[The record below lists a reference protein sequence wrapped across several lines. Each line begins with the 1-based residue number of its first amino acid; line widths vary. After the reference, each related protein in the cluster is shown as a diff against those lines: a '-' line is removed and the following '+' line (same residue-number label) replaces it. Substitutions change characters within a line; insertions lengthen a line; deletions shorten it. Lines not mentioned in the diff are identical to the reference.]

1 MQLYGD
7 IYHLRLTRLLSWL
20 PIRSP
25 RLGAIVR
32 ACRIVLSKYLLRG
45 VPLAAAFVCI
55 SGAVFEARAQADMNI
70 QSRVQSYTLSLVPSL
85 SDIQQ
90 ITDNTGA
97 CLSDPVFILILSRHA
112 KLKLPPLPPGV
123 RDENH
128 FVPGTHLIDTKSNPL
143 VIFFNNRRQLAANVL
158 ADFFR
163 SHPDR
168 QKIEDAVR
176 LYYSSQSV
184 VVGIKALPGIPIP
197 LCSSQLTAKLSIPLN
212 PTGESNILKSSQN
225 NSPGASLGLGG
236 ALQVFVP
243 VPDKFDVVGF
253 SVTEQTVRYGE
264 FTSKSFDAVT
274 TQAAYQIFLG
284 ASGYKSNGQPSG
296 PIDSHTPKPDIP
308 PQNMITIDSVAFGFQ
323 NQTVYTP
330 TFHSESVDLFTPQVT
345 YNVQNLPI
353 AGHKGCDAAIP
364 DPRKEGFCYYADFA
378 FTAGQTFSDVA
389 SQQNVNFAV
398 SVTPGW
404 RIPNTDFKLTLPMT
418 ATARAYENVVG
429 GRNDVLLQ
437 IGPALTYA
445 PPPIFDAA
453 RSTYSVMFSLSAT
466 YNQNFST
473 VTTASW
479 RGYIFMPTLTVAFQP
494 PPKA

>member
-1 MQLYGD
+1 
-7 IYHLRLTRLLSWL
+7 
-20 PIRSP
+20 
-25 RLGAIVR
+25 LGAIVR
-32 ACRIVLSKYLLRG
+32 ACRTVLSKYLLRG
-45 VPLAAAFVCI
+45 VLLAAAFICI
-55 SGAVFEARAQADMNI
+55 SGAAFEARAQADLNI
-70 QSRVQSYTLSLVPSL
+70 QSRTLIYAPSL
-85 SDIQQ
+85 IPSVSDVQQ
-90 ITDNTGA
+90 ITGTAGA
-97 CLSDPVFILILSRHA
+97 CLGDPVFILILLRYA
-112 KLKLPPLPPGV
+112 DLQLPPEIPPKFM
-123 RDENH
+123 D
-128 FVPGTHLIDTKSNPL
+128 DKSPAAKNPL
-143 VIFFNNRRQLAANVL
+143 VGYLGRNRQLAANIL
-158 ADFFR
+158 ADFFKLHLDR
-163 SHPDR
+163 S
-168 QKIEDAVR
+168 KIEEAVKR
-176 LYYSSQSV
+176 YYSPQRVARKSSDGQLT
-184 VVGIKALPGIPIP
+184 ILTLPPAPTP
-197 LCSSQLTAKLSIPLN
+197 LCASQFVAKLSIPFN
-212 PTGESNILKSSQN
+212 PTDESNVLKSNLN
-225 NSPGASLGLGG
+225 NSPGTSLGLGG
-236 ALQVFVP
+236 SLQLFLP
-243 VPDKFDVVGF
+243 AARELDVIGL
-253 SVTEQTVRYGE
+253 SVSEQSVRYGQ

-274 TQAAYQIFLG
+274 TQAAYQLFLS
-284 ASGYKSNGQPSG
+284 ACGYKSNGERDC
-296 PIDSHTPKPDIP
+296 PIDSHKPQDIP

-378 FTAGQTFSDVA
+378 FTIGQTFSDVA
-389 SQQNVNFAV
+389 SQQNANFAV

-453 RSTYSVMFSLSAT
+453 RSTYSVLFSLSAT

-473 VTTASW
+473 VSTASW